1 MNTQVYTLEELIEI
15 EELEQELFE
24 RYLEYLSN
32 NYQGGSYEYNY

>member
-1 MNTQVYTLEELIEI
+1 MNTQVYTLEELVEQ

-32 NYQGGSYEYNY
+32 TDNNY